1 MKYVQ
6 CKVFRDMP
14 LNEAEFLGMQ
24 ENLPT
29 VLQAM
34 HNANDYVL
42 TYLAEDDAQFGDVY
56 VAPYGK
62 STRIVVVQDETDDIR
77 EDINYRE
84 LIKKKIGV
92 IE

>member
-6 CKVFRDMP
+6 CKVFKDMP

-24 ENLPT
+24 ENLPA

-42 TYLAEDDAQFGDVY
+42 TYLANDDAQFGEVW

-84 LIKKKIGV
+84 LIKKIGV

>member
-1 MKYVQ
+1 MKYVH
-6 CKVFRDMP
+6 CKVFKDMP

-24 ENLPT
+24 ENLSA

-42 TYLAEDDAQFGDVY
+42 TYLANDDAQFGDVW

-62 STRIVVVQDETDDIR
+62 STRIVVVQEETDDIR

-84 LIKKKIGV
+84 LIKKIGV

>member
-1 MKYVQ
+1 MKYVN
-6 CKVFRDMP
+6 CKVFKDMP

-24 ENLPT
+24 ENLPA

-42 TYLAEDDAQFGDVY
+42 TYLAEDDAQFGEVW
-56 VAPYGK
+56 VTPYGK
-62 STRIVVVQDETDDIR
+62 STRIVVVQDETDEIK

-84 LIKKKIGV
+84 LIKKIGV

>member
-1 MKYVQ
+1 MKYVH
-6 CKVFRDMP
+6 CKVFKDMP

-24 ENLPT
+24 ENLPA

-42 TYLAEDDAQFGDVY
+42 TYLADDDAQFGDVY

-62 STRIVVVQDETDDIR
+62 STRIVVVQEETDDIR

-84 LIKKKIGV
+84 LIKKIGV

>member
-6 CKVFRDMP
+6 CKVFKDMP

-24 ENLPT
+24 ENLPA

-34 HNANDYVL
+34 YNANDYVL
-42 TYLAEDDAQFGDVY
+42 TYLAEDDAQFGDVW
-56 VAPYGK
+56 VAPCDK

-84 LIKKKIGV
+84 LIKKIGV

>member
-24 ENLPT
+24 ENLPA

-42 TYLAEDDAQFGDVY
+42 TYLANDDAQFGEVW

-84 LIKKKIGV
+84 LIKKIGV

>member
-24 ENLPT
+24 ENLPA

-42 TYLAEDDAQFGDVY
+42 TYLAEDDAQFGDVW

-84 LIKKKIGV
+84 LIKKIGV

>member
-6 CKVFRDMP
+6 CKVFKDMP

-24 ENLPT
+24 ENLPA

-42 TYLAEDDAQFGDVY
+42 TYLAEDDAQFGDVW
-56 VAPYGK
+56 VASYGK

-84 LIKKKIGV
+84 LIKKIGV

>member
-1 MKYVQ
+1 MKYVH
-6 CKVFRDMP
+6 CKVFKDMP

-24 ENLPT
+24 ENLPA

-42 TYLAEDDAQFGDVY
+42 TYLANDDAQFGDVW

-62 STRIVVVQDETDDIR
+62 STRIAVVQEETDDIR

-84 LIKKKIGV
+84 LIKKIGV

>member
-1 MKYVQ
+1 MKYVN
-6 CKVFRDMP
+6 CKVFKDMP

-24 ENLPT
+24 ENLPA

-42 TYLAEDDAQFGDVY
+42 TYLANDDAQFGDVW

-62 STRIVVVQDETDDIR
+62 STRIVVVQDETDDIK

-84 LIKKKIGV
+84 LIKKIGV

>member
-6 CKVFRDMP
+6 CRVFRDMP

-24 ENLPT
+24 ENLPA

-42 TYLAEDDAQFGDVY
+42 TYLANDDAQFGDVW

-62 STRIVVVQDETDDIR
+62 STRIVVVQEETDDIR

-84 LIKKKIGV
+84 LIKKIGV

>member
-1 MKYVQ
+1 MKYVH
-6 CKVFRDMP
+6 CKVFKDMP
-14 LNEAEFLGMQ
+14 LNEAQFLGMQ
-24 ENLPT
+24 ENLPA

-42 TYLAEDDAQFGDVY
+42 TYLANDDAQFGDVW

-62 STRIVVVQDETDDIR
+62 STRIVVVQEETDDIR

-84 LIKKKIGV
+84 LIKKIGV

>member
-6 CKVFRDMP
+6 CKVFKDMP

-24 ENLPT
+24 ENLPA

-42 TYLAEDDAQFGDVY
+42 TYLAEDDAQFGDVW

-62 STRIVVVQDETDDIR
+62 STRIVVVQGETDDIR

-84 LIKKKIGV
+84 LIKKIGV

>member
-1 MKYVQ
+1 MKYVH
-6 CKVFRDMP
+6 CKVFKDMP

-24 ENLPT
+24 ENLPA

-42 TYLAEDDAQFGDVY
+42 TYLANDDAEFGDVW

-62 STRIVVVQDETDDIR
+62 STRIVVVQEETDDIR

-84 LIKKKIGV
+84 LIKKIGV

>member
-6 CKVFRDMP
+6 CRVFRDMP

-24 ENLPT
+24 ENLPA

-42 TYLAEDDAQFGDVY
+42 TYLAEDDAQFGDVW

-84 LIKKKIGV
+84 LIKKIGV

>member
-6 CKVFRDMP
+6 CKVFKDMP

-24 ENLPT
+24 ENLPA
-29 VLQAM
+29 VLQAV

-42 TYLAEDDAQFGDVY
+42 TYLANDDAQFGEVW

-62 STRIVVVQDETDDIR
+62 STRIVVVQDETDEIK

-84 LIKKKIGV
+84 LIKKIGV

>member
-24 ENLPT
+24 ENLPA

-42 TYLAEDDAQFGDVY
+42 TYLANDDAQFGDVW

-84 LIKKKIGV
+84 LIKKIGV

>member
-1 MKYVQ
+1 MKYVH
-6 CKVFRDMP
+6 CKVFKDMP

-24 ENLPT
+24 ENLPA

-42 TYLAEDDAQFGDVY
+42 TYLDNDDAQFGDVW

-62 STRIVVVQDETDDIR
+62 STRIVVVQEETDDIR

-84 LIKKKIGV
+84 LIKKIGV

>member
-1 MKYVQ
+1 MKYVN
-6 CKVFRDMP
+6 CKVFKDMP

-24 ENLPT
+24 ENLPA

-42 TYLAEDDAQFGDVY
+42 TYLANDDAQFGEVW

-62 STRIVVVQDETDDIR
+62 STRIVVVQNETDEIK

-84 LIKKKIGV
+84 LIKKIGV